1 MARFFKNPDIAKGG
15 KLAARLPIVPSSSY
29 GDAPTDGIIRFNQT
43 SKRIE
48 FYYNNAW
55 SEVAKIGTV
64 TVEVENVGYGDGNNA
79 YFTMT
84 QGPASGVYTLPTDI
98 AVFIGGV
105 YQQPTTNYVI
115 GSGIT
120 DGTFIQGTGTTV
132 KFTSPPPLGTINP
145 TQIVVIHNINSTNVP
160 A

>member
-29 GDAPTDGIIRFNQT
+29 GDEPIDGIIRFNQT

-48 FYYNNAW
+48 FYYNSAW
-55 SEVAKIGTV
+55 SEVAKIGSV
-64 TVEVENVGYGDGNNA
+64 TLDVDQVGTGDGSTST
-79 YFTMT
+79 FTMSK
-84 QGPASGVYTLPTDI
+84 AETDPSAI
-98 AVFIGGV
+98 AVFVGGV
-105 YQQPTTNYVI
+105 YQTATTHYTV
-115 GSGIT
+115 SGTQIN
-120 DGTFIQGTGTTV
+120 F
-132 KFTSPPPLGTINP
+132 SSAPPLGTINP